1 EIQQW
6 LNARYWQKSFA
17 FLIPCDGHYSRDVQK
32 ALMKALQSAF
42 GIPDSQVNGNF
53 GPGTQQGL
61 RDHPLEQGATG
72 RFVQLLSA
80 ACVFNGAVPA
90 GGTTARTVFKDTFD
104 APLAEYL
111 TFFQRFSLLAVNGQ
125 ADYATWCQLLVS
137 MGDPDRPAGASDTR
151 FAITGDLAAA
161 LHASGYQVVG
171 RYLDEEVSST
181 LDKEIKDGELD
192 AIFDGG
198 MKVFPIWQYNA
209 RQLADF
215 TYENGYDHG
224 GRAHDRMAHYRF
236 NPGAVVYFAVDYD
249 ATDEEVSSNVIPYF
263 RGVQAALST
272 RGRMY
277 LAGVYGSR
285 NVCTRVSEE
294 TLVVSSFVSGMS
306 WGFSGNLGFP
316 LPFNWAFNQIK
327 EIEFTGGG
335 RTIDLDRVVH
345 RTSVDPGVGRSGVGG
360 TTPSTVA
367 ALLTFVDEVYA
378 EAVAYGGADPTLRTL
393 EYLRSPRYTT
403 LYQGWEV
410 LLGFWDQD
418 WIDHAEAKL
427 GEARIPWFADPSYGD
442 RINVD
447 HLAATANAVL
457 LEGSGSGAA
466 VTRGDFGGWGGD
478 LSSFYADWRTN
489 RSSYASGY
497 AFCMDRLAKRGV
509 ASSWSFTDLVE
520 DVDGYF
526 LGTAARGGTAF
537 PAALRSHLTGTGHR
551 TRFRDFVAGRFG
563 SSVATATAAARTMLV
578 DVGTDDGLDGLRDL
592 VIVGSSSPLVIL
604 PRDLSIDDLDP
615 FLTGFAETLQN
626 LASLG

>member
-1 EIQQW
+1 
-6 LNARYWQKSFA
+6 
-17 FLIPCDGHYSRDVQK
+17 QK

-53 GPGTQQGL
+53 GPATQQGL
-61 RDHPLEQGATG
+61 RDHPLQQGATG
-72 RFVQLLSA
+72 LFVQLLSA

-90 GGTTARTVFKDTFD
+90 RETTARTVFKETFD

-111 TFFQRFSLLAVNGQ
+111 RYFQRFSLLAENGR

-151 FAITGDLAAA
+151 FTITRDLAAA
-161 LHASGYQVVG
+161 LLASGYKVVG
-171 RYLDEEVSST
+171 RYLDEEASST

-209 RQLADF
+209 RRLADF

-224 GRAHDRMAHYRF
+224 TRAHDRMVHYRF

-272 RGRMY
+272 RGRKY

-367 ALLTFVDEVYA
+367 ALLAFVDQVYA

-403 LYQGWEV
+403 LYRGWEV
-410 LLGFWDQD
+410 LLGFWDQN
-418 WIDHAEAKL
+418 WIDHAEAKFRD
-427 GEARIPWFADPSYGD
+427 ARRANIIFDDPSYGD
-442 RINVD
+442 EIYVD

-457 LEGSGSGAA
+457 LKGSGTGGA

-478 LSSFYADWRTN
+478 LSSFYADWRNN

-509 ASSWSFTDLVE
+509 VSSYGFTDMVE
-520 DVDGYF
+520 DVDGYL
-526 LGTAARGGTAF
+526 LGTACRGGAAFHTAF
-537 PAALRSHLTGTGHR
+537 RSHLTGTGHT
-551 TRFRDFVAGRFG
+551 TRFRRFFAGRFG

-578 DVGTDDGLDGLRDL
+578 DVGTDDGLDNLRDL
-592 VIVGSSSPLVIL
+592 AIIGASSPLVVL
-604 PRDLSIDDLDP
+604 PRELSAADLDP

-626 LASLG
+626 LASIG